1 MTLSRIGAVGAAIT
15 ALALAGCGGGK
26 DSAHK
31 AFASQLD
38 AICKEDNGKLAKL
51 TIPQKASDI
60 PAYVAGAIPI
70 VQDEST
76 RVAALSAPADQK
88 ANVTQAQSLLAQQ
101 VSVARQMSGLAAS
114 GDTAGIQRLISQNSG
129 LHTNLTKLAKK
140 MGSKECAK

>member
-1 MTLSRIGAVGAAIT
+1 MKLSRIGAAGAAISV
-15 ALALAGCGGGK
+15 LALAGCGGGK

-38 AICKEDNGKLAKL
+38 AICKQDNAKLAKL

-60 PAYVAGAIPI
+60 PAYVSAAIPI

-76 RVAALSAPADQK
+76 RLGQLKAPADQQ
-88 ANVTQAQSLLAQQ
+88 ANVQQAQGILAKQ

-114 GDTAGIQRLISQNSG
+114 GDNAGIQRLINQNSG
-129 LHTNLTKLAKK
+129 LHTQAQKLAKK